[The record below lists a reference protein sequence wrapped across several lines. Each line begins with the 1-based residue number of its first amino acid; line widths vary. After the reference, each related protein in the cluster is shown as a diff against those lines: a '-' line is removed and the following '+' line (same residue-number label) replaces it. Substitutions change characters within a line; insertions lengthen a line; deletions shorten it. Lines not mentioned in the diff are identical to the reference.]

1 MKLNKHR
8 EKSVMAWVLRAL
20 VGPAAIVDGVVA
32 TLSIGSLSTGC
43 ALAVARKLAL
53 VRMGQ

>member
-1 MKLNKHR
+1 MKLNKHI